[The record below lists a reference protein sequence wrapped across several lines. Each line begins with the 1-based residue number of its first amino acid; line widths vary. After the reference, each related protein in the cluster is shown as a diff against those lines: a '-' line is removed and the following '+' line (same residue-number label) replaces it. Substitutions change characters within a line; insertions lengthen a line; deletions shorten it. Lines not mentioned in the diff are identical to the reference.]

1 VRASS
6 LLPGTLDELATAFP
20 TIELRNDSTGVLTLT
35 RRIFI
40 SASYTD
46 QMQAKGFALLQW
58 NRNVDFEFVG
68 RHLLDPVNSTNEDYI
83 KSKIREQLNGT
94 SVTVVLIGD
103 DTDRSGWVAWEVEE
117 SLSKSKPNGVL
128 GILLPGHDAPPDP
141 DSPVG
146 KAIEAAGGE
155 VIPWKPHM
163 FGEAV
168 ERTAAA
174 AGRIQAIRNQPAG
187 GASCART

>member
-1 VRASS
+1 VM
-6 LLPGTLDELATAFP
+6 DLA
-20 TIELRNDSTGVLTLT
+20 

-40 SASYTD
+40 STSYTD
-46 QMQAKGFALLQW
+46 QAQARGFALLQW

-68 RHLLDPVNSTNEDYI
+68 RHLLDPVDSANEDYI

-103 DTDRSGWVAWEVEE
+103 ETDRSDWVAWEIQE
-117 SLSKSKPNGVL
+117 SLNKSKPNGVL
-128 GILLPGHDAPPDP
+128 GILLRGHDTPPDP
-141 DSPVG
+141 GSPVG
-146 KAIEAAGGE
+146 RAIEEAGGE
-155 VIPWKPHM
+155 VIPWRPHL

-168 ERTAAA
+168 ERAAAA
-174 AGRIQAIRNQPAG
+174 AGRIQAIRTQPAG